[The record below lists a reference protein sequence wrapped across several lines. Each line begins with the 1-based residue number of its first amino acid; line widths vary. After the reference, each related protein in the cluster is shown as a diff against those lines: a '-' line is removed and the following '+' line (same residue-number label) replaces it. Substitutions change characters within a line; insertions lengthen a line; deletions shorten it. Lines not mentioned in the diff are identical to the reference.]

1 MSTTKYGHYT
11 RVSVHTVRKND
22 IDTDNYSYL
31 CSLVSELKNLKSYH
45 ELRNRTPDM
54 ISYSIGKAIE
64 YCERNMSEIEMRAK
78 GDLK

>member
-1 MSTTKYGHYT
+1 MTKYGNYT
-11 RVSVHTVRKND
+11 RVSIHTTRKND
-22 IDTDNYSYL
+22 VDIDNYAYL
-31 CSLVSELKNLKSYH
+31 SSLVSELKNMKAYH

-64 YCERNMSEIEMRAK
+64 YCERNMSEIKMRAK